1 VPVVQQANRDIR
13 DLTDVHARS
22 ENYGTELLDGC
33 VDTELPSGRRH
44 GEHHRVDEE
53 EGWATQNAI
62 DDPKVF
68 EASSDPKLMSADVP
82 LMYNIWLYFDVLC
95 SAKSFS

>member
-1 VPVVQQANRDIR
+1 MQNCPAVADMES
-13 DLTDVHARS
+13 T
-22 ENYGTELLDGC
+22 TE
-33 VDTELPSGRRH
+33 SMKK
-44 GEHHRVDEE
+44 

-68 EASSDPKLMSADVP
+68 EAISDPKLMTADVP

-95 SAKSFS
+95 SEKSFS